1 MISELVQKQNK
12 NINLLIGGILF
23 EYPDNCITNDLLL
36 NYEAIKKISKEFL
49 IIENISMSI
58 VTKLIKY
65 CKECQ
70 NNTKIIFID
79 VYIML

>member
-12 NINLLIGGILF
+12 NINLLIGGILLS
-23 EYPDNCITNDLLL
+23 YLNCLTNDLLL

-49 IIENISMSI
+49 IIENISISI

-65 CKECQ
+65 CK
-70 NNTKIIFID
+70 
-79 VYIML
+79 

>member
-49 IIENISMSI
+49 IIENISISI

-65 CKECQ
+65 CK
-70 NNTKIIFID
+70 
-79 VYIML
+79 